1 MRRLFVRP
9 LGACAPSQAPVFKC
23 DASAAVANGLFG
35 VFGGLLDYASNEN
48 TNQANRDI
56 AWETNWANRKINEEQ
71 LAAAREN
78 WAREQANFEQ
88 QRKWAIEDRDFE
100 NAYNSP
106 VNVRNRLL
114 QAGINP
120 ALAMTG
126 NAGVGSASGAS
137 TKSTQAPSFGSPP
150 SSIPMQT
157 GEPVHPSHLGMGIS
171 SAVQSSMDFL
181 LRADMQE
188 AQISAIRTQ
197 NDLNTIDT
205 LSKVKER
212 DWSNKQIKANI
223 DSVLYDLAWKKK
235 TEGERM
241 NNLKYVND
249 QIQADIAHK
258 NAMTALSEA
267 EKAFKVDENDRA
279 WMQLKQWIA
288 NSVSQ
293 ISLNASQAHK
303 NYQDAATSF
312 QDELHKIFDNSKL
325 EELYK
330 VNKAQLDQML
340 IKLKYETSVQG
351 FKDFIKTL
359 QGFIPFGGMWN

>member
-1 MRRLFVRP
+1 MGFADVAGFGSMLASFMDSAVSSSDRR
-9 LGACAPSQAPVFKC
+9 
-23 DASAAVANGLFG
+23 AANELNYFANM
-35 VFGGLLDYASNEN
+35 D
-48 TNQANRDI
+48 TNKTNAN
-56 AWETNWANRKINEEQ
+56 INAEQ

-78 WAREQANFEQ
+78 WKREQQNFEL
-88 QRKWAIEDRDFE
+88 QRKWALEDRDFE
-100 NAYNSP
+100 NSYNSP
-106 VNVRNRLL
+106 INVRNRFL

-120 ALAMTG
+120 ALAMAG
-126 NAGVGSASGAS
+126 QGGVGSASGAS

-150 SSIPMQT
+150 ASIPMQAAHF
-157 GEPVHPSHLGMGIS
+157 EPTMPNGFGLST
-171 SAVQSSMDFL
+171 AFQSSMDYL

-197 NDLNTIDT
+197 NDLNTLDT
-205 LSKVKER
+205 LSKVSER

-223 DSVLYDLAWKKK
+223 DRIVYDLSWMKK
-235 TEGERM
+235 TEGERL

-267 EKAFKVDENDRA
+267 EKAFKVDENDRS
-279 WMQLKQWIA
+279 WIQLKQWIA

-293 ISLNASQAHK
+293 ISLNASQSHK

-340 IKLKYETSVQG
+340 IKLKYDTSVQG